1 MCHLLAL
8 LEAHHILHVSR
19 IRVKCDSASF
29 RVRSYAILMALLF
42 WDLSLVILCR
52 IFRSS
57 SRTFIP
63 LQMETSPCS
72 MHDIISQR
80 YEVPICT
87 AVQDSRLYHVTF
99 SKFSAG
105 KCFQKCRFNASFLP
119 PLLLVYLLMPSS
131 LSTNFLQVIKRRM
144 WLRILEN
151 CGLTDSKT

>member
-1 MCHLLAL
+1 MRLS
-8 LEAHHILHVSR
+8 ISR
-19 IRVKCDSASF
+19 AASF
-29 RVRSYAILMALLF
+29 RVRSYAILTALLF

-87 AVQDSRLYHVTF
+87 AVQDLRLYHVTF
-99 SKFSAG
+99 PKFSAG
-105 KCFQKCRFNASFLP
+105 KCFQKCHVSAFSLLPILLVSFL
-119 PLLLVYLLMPSS
+119 VPSA
-131 LSTNFLQVIKRRM
+131 LSAKFFASN
-144 WLRILEN
+144 
-151 CGLTDSKT
+151 